1 MAKKNDLSVEIKKQG
16 TPEKLK
22 KLMRI
27 KFYEFNFISKKI
39 MLIIGT
45 VYDRNLFGVS
55 FSKLVR
61 TLFFFY
67 SRNNKKYIGI
77 KKLKKLIKI
86 FKRMVF
92 IDKNLFI
99 PKVSNIYASIE
110 NCLILSKI

>member
-1 MAKKNDLSVEIKKQG
+1 
-16 TPEKLK
+16 
-22 KLMRI
+22 MRI

-45 VYDRNLFGVS
+45 VYDRNLFGAS

-67 SRNNKKYIGI
+67 SRNNKRYIGI

-86 FKRMVF
+86 FKHMVF
-92 IDKNLFI
+92 IDKSLFI
-99 PKVSNIYASIE
+99 PKISSINASIDQF
-110 NCLILSKI
+110 LILSKI